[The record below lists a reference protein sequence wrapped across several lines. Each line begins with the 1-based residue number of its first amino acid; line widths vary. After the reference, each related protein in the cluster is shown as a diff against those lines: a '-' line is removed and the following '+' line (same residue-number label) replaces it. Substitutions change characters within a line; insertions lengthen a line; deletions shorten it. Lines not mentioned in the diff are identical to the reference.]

1 MRKLGMLIAGVSFIL
16 SFALC
21 TNALA
26 ENRAG
31 AITISPYIGGC
42 LFEGDQH
49 LKTSMVYGGALGYDI
64 TDNWG
69 MELSSA
75 FIDSGTRHG
84 DSVDVDTYFYHLDGL
99 YHFTYL
105 GKFQP
110 FLAAGVGGMTFNYRT
125 NGHGKDPS
133 GTAFALNYGGGF
145 EYFIVDNFALR
156 GDLRHVITTD
166 GGHNDLMGTVGFTV
180 LFGGRQAQASE
191 PAAVPPPPPVE
202 KAEAPAPP
210 PPPAPKKQENVCIDL
225 KVEFDFDKDDIKPEY
240 HDDIQRVADFLK
252 ANPTFHGT
260 IEGGTDAVG
269 SEDYN
274 LGLSLRR
281 ADSVKK
287 YLVDNF
293 GIDSARLKTVGYG
306 KVKPIA
312 TNLTAE
318 GRQINRRAVRVYCS
332 SGEDAPPPPLA
343 QKCIVLKVDF
353 AVGSSKVDPEKYA
366 DAFKEIADY
375 MKAHP
380 DFVGTVEGYA
390 DASGTAQLN
399 MDLTMK
405 RAENVKK
412 VLVEKYG
419 VPANRLRAE
428 GYGKERPI
436 NSNETVEGQG
446 REPLRRPDDL
456 RARLKSNMEIRDE
469 TMRAG
474 VSRPSLTTGS
484 WYRILLDS
492 IFCATSTTIKGGRAV
507 KTIYSVALMVATAA
521 MLTFSVPVSAFSQM
535 KDMSMNEH
543 REGHGQMMEM
553 GDMDKMGDMM
563 GMCIE
568 HADKMGLTDDQLA
581 KMKPIHRDMQKK
593 QAQFRADIKIAGID
607 LMEIM
612 EVKDFD
618 LEKASAEVKKIADI
632 KTAHHLEM
640 LKDMKEMRTM
650 LTDEQFKKMQK
661 MMSMKMGEK
670 KPAKRMMKKQ

>member
-1 MRKLGMLIAGVSFIL
+1 MAGLGV
-16 SFALC
+16 
-21 TNALA
+21 
-26 ENRAG
+26 
-31 AITISPYIGGC
+31 
-42 LFEGDQH
+42 
-49 LKTSMVYGGALGYDI
+49 GYLI
-64 TDNWG
+64 TDHIGVEGVFGYING
-69 MELSSA
+69 ARKVEEPTFFDRVETGGKSVN
-75 FIDSGTRHG
+75 GTFLDPGPG
-84 DSVDVDTYFYHLDGL
+84 DDPYRGRVNGYLYRIEGL
-99 YHFTYL
+99 YHFNPTGKLVPFVAL
-105 GKFQP
+105 GGGILQLDPAKGPGDSTGF
-110 FLAAGVGGMTFNYRT
+110 FDYGAGVQYFLSENLAFRT
-125 NGHGKDPS
+125 D
-133 GTAFALNYGGGF
+133 
-145 EYFIVDNFALR
+145 V
-156 GDLRHVITTD
+156 RHVLAFNEGENNLMYTAGLTYYI
-166 GGHNDLMGTVGFTV
+166 GGN
-180 LFGGRQAQASE
+180 R
-191 PAAVPPPPPVE
+191 PAPAPVAVTPPPPVE

-436 NSNETVEGQG
+436 NTNETVEG
-446 REPLRRPDDL
+446 
-456 RARLKSNMEIRDE
+456 
-469 TMRAG
+469 RAG
-474 VSRPSLTTGS
+474 NR
-484 WYRILLDS
+484 Y
-492 IFCATSTTIKGGRAV
+492 AV
-507 KTIYSVALMVATAA
+507 
-521 MLTFSVPVSAFSQM
+521 QM
-535 KDMSMNEH
+535 ICEP
-543 REGHGQMMEM
+543 E
-553 GDMDKMGDMM
+553 
-563 GMCIE
+563 
-568 HADKMGLTDDQLA
+568 
-581 KMKPIHRDMQKK
+581 
-593 QAQFRADIKIAGID
+593 
-607 LMEIM
+607 
-612 EVKDFD
+612 
-618 LEKASAEVKKIADI
+618 
-632 KTAHHLEM
+632 
-640 LKDMKEMRTM
+640 
-650 LTDEQFKKMQK
+650 
-661 MMSMKMGEK
+661 
-670 KPAKRMMKKQ
+670 